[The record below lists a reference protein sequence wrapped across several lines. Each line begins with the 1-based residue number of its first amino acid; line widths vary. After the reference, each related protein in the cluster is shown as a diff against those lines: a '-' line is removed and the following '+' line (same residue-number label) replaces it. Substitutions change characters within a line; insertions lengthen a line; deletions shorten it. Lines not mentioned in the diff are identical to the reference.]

1 MVKKQ
6 NPIIAKAKQEGYKN
20 GFEAGLK
27 MGFEQGKYS
36 ACMHFADRFEGLE
49 KVPGI
54 GPKSMEKVV
63 KHFGE
68 ELFRE
73 ATKET

>member
-1 MVKKQ
+1 MAKKP
-6 NPIIAKAKQEGYKN
+6 NPVIQKARDEGYN
-20 GFEAGLK
+20 AGFNAGMKL
-27 MGFEQGKYS
+27 GFEQGKYS

-68 ELFRE
+68 ELFQKS
-73 ATKET
+73 TKEA